1 MKNKEAYK
9 RAFKHVHYQ
18 KEINLNQKRIFKPF
32 VTIMTS
38 FMLLLSTFTIA
49 YAFDVGDIQN
59 KVELW
64 FHAEKTNVQYK
75 EEEKNVYHFYA
86 TDKDGNVVDIGVDMG
101 FKDSPTGIQS
111 MNGEELAKSMNE
123 EAEIVYDEKDGK
135 YLFYYQDKAVDI
147 TKMFDQGKKCYL
159 VINNGEKDIYFVI
172 SYKDTIDD
180 YTISKY
186 SNESDIKDIKNKFV
200 RIK

>member
-1 MKNKEAYK
+1 
-9 RAFKHVHYQ
+9 
-18 KEINLNQKRIFKPF
+18 
-32 VTIMTS
+32 
-38 FMLLLSTFTIA
+38 
-49 YAFDVGDIQN
+49 
-59 KVELW
+59 
-64 FHAEKTNVQYK
+64 
-75 EEEKNVYHFYA
+75 
-86 TDKDGNVVDIGVDMG
+86 MG
-101 FKDSPTGIQS
+101 FKDSPTGVQS

-123 EAEIVYDEKDGK
+123 EAEIVYDEKEGK

-147 TKMFDQGKKCYL
+147 TKMFDKEKKCYL